1 MNIEQTIHTAQP
13 QAEDID
19 FSDVLLVA
27 MDAGHILLENGAE
40 IFRVEETMLRIG
52 RHFGVQNED
61 VFVLSNGIFTTG
73 GSQEQGHK
81 KSFARVQHIPMHT
94 TSLDKVVAINQLS
107 RDVEAGKYTLKE
119 TKEKL
124 QEIREMTGK
133 AHWKQILAS
142 GIGVGCFCL
151 LIGGDLADAAAAILA
166 GLLIYLFI
174 LKVSIPVFRL
184 SRITE
189 NICGGALATLLC
201 LLCYRIGL
209 GHNLGAMVV
218 GSIIPLVPGVAFT
231 NSIRDIADRN
241 YISGIVR
248 MVDAILV
255 FVCIAI
261 GVGVVF
267 MLCQQFGGGGVG
279 L

>member
-1 MNIEQTIHTAQP
+1 MITDKKIQPEQP
-13 QAEDID
+13 SPDGVD
-19 FSDVLLVA
+19 FSEVLLVA
-27 MDAGHILLENGAE
+27 MEAGHILLENGAE
-40 IFRVEETMLRIG
+40 IFRVEETILRIG
-52 RHFGVQNED
+52 RHFGVEEED

-73 GSQEQGHK
+73 SSKEYGHK
-81 KSFARVQHIPMHT
+81 ESFARVQHIPMHT
-94 TSLDKVVAINQLS
+94 ASLDKVVAINQLS
-107 RDVEAGKYTLKE
+107 RDVEAGKYTLEE

-124 QEIREMTGK
+124 NEIREMPGK
-133 AHWKQILAS
+133 SHWKQILAS
-142 GIGVGCFCL
+142 GIGAGSFCL
-151 LIGGDLADAAAAILA
+151 LLGGNLSDAIAAILA
-166 GLLIYLFI
+166 GLVLYLFI
-174 LKVSIPVFRL
+174 LKLSIPIFHL

-201 LLCYRIGL
+201 ILFYRMGL
-209 GHNLGAMVV
+209 GNNLGAMVV
-218 GSIIPLVPGVAFT
+218 GSIIPLVPGVGFT

-261 GVGVVF
+261 GVGIVF
-267 MLCQQFGGGGVG
+267 MLWQQFGGGGIG